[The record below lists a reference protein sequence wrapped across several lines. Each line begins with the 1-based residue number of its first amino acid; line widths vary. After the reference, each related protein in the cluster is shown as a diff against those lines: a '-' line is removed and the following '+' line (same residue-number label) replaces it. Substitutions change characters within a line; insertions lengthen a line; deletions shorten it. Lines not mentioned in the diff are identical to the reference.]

1 MSIVSSAAADGFI
14 QRLPKEISFYLV
26 HGFDEGLAHERV
38 KAIVRSRIGD
48 DTDPM
53 RLVRL
58 EGDAVAR
65 DPGALA
71 DEAYAISMFGGD
83 RAIWI
88 DAQGRDLLPA
98 LEPLFARPADR
109 LHDCRQG
116 GTTQEGNGFKGA
128 RSKVR
133 PRARRSSV
141 IPTIRAPS
149 NR

>member
-14 QRLPKEISFYLV
+14 QRLPKDIRFFLV
-26 HGFDEGLAHERV
+26 HGLDEGLTHERV

-83 RAIWI
+83 PRDLDRRPGTRSLARARASVRSAP
-88 DAQGRDLLPA
+88 DRLHNRRQGRDNSRR
-98 LEPLFARPADR
+98 ER
-109 LHDCRQG
+109 L
-116 GTTQEGNGFKGA
+116 
-128 RSKVR
+128 
-133 PRARRSSV
+133 
-141 IPTIRAPS
+141 
-149 NR
+149 